1 MRIPLRE
8 TRLFAVLGCLVL
20 GSLVACESIPA
31 PRLAYQDQ
39 TTVVQLRNDPQAG
52 SGHSHPSKVTVG
64 RMTQVL
70 RGVRVQRRGDP
81 ILGLMTGKSEELPAF
96 SSAEIQTLAAALS
109 QALGAAS
116 PYEMVTFYRRN
127 SEANGG
133 IGSTSGGLFMEGHQ
147 LYFVLANFRNRPSDV
162 MSQAVSYEFDP
173 MADPL
178 MSLRARSFSITFSHA
193 GALVPSDEPLVW
205 KYVDPGKFVVVD
217 LDRLPPEQDISS
229 AASRP

>member
-1 MRIPLRE
+1 MRE
-8 TRLFAVLGCLVL
+8 TRLLAVLGCLAL
-20 GSLVACESIPA
+20 GGLAACESVPD

-39 TTVVQLRNDPQAG
+39 TTMVQLRNDPQAG
-52 SGHSHPSKVTVG
+52 SGHSHPSTVTVE

-81 ILGLMTGKSEELPAF
+81 ILSLVTGKSEELPAF
-96 SSAEIQTLAAALS
+96 SSAEIQILAAALS
-109 QALGAAS
+109 QALAVAS

-127 SEANGG
+127 SEGNGG
-133 IGSTSGGLFMEGHQ
+133 VGSTSGGLFMEGHQ

-178 MSLRARSFSITFSHA
+178 MSLRARSFSITFSHT
-193 GALVPSDEPLVW
+193 GALVPSNEPLVW
-205 KYVDPGKFVVVD
+205 KYVDPGKFFVVD
-217 LDRLPPEQDISS
+217 LDRLPPEPSLSSS
-229 AASRP
+229 ASLP